1 MKMFPAS
8 ICFLLSGMMMSW
20 RCIQGIQVD
29 IFPKRPLFKLG
40 ERHQLLCSIQDCPIM
55 PSVSW
60 TLLGDRPLTATV
72 DTRQTQS
79 VVTFDPVGM
88 EHEGTLLCK
97 VTCGPQHKLSKAN
110 VQVYAF
116 PSDPVVKGHD
126 LVRLGEESTLT
137 CQVSDLYPAELIT
150 LDWLRGGMVLHSI
163 VGDAGATSVQ
173 STYRFTPLRAE
184 SGSRFT
190 CRATLDLP
198 ELPPLNRTRE
208 STVILNLLYAPV
220 ITAITD
226 PGAVMAGSALV
237 LTCLVEGNPQ
247 PLITWTFRGAGGR
260 PSLIRGGGPKL
271 VIPAVNAS
279 QAGRY
284 DCEAENSEGKQ
295 STAVEVKVHAPPT
308 NTSISV
314 SPGEEVLEGQ
324 RVTFTCRSD
333 GAPPT
338 RLVLKRE
345 GVELER
351 SDSTFLLT
359 FSLASV
365 QLEDSA
371 YYQCEAS
378 NQFGSQ
384 LVTSAITVR
393 AHPLQVQ
400 VSPRSS
406 TVEATSGLFL
416 TCRASGCLST
426 LVLTWR
432 KAHQDGTVLQRTQRQ
447 DGLSRL
453 HLRGLDLLDRGRYIC
468 EARCDNVSR
477 AVGAEVHVY
486 SLPSDPILKDSG
498 AILMGQEAWLQC
510 DVMNV
515 FPANQLR
522 LSWLSG
528 NTTLLAQSFGS
539 SPSFQNISAVL
550 RHRVMD
556 ERRVVSCVAD
566 LLTEDGDVW
575 RSRRTSLPLQVH
587 YPPRR
592 TSIFVSP
599 GQEVLEGQQVT
610 VTCRSD
616 GAPPTRLVLKREGV
630 ELQRSDSA
638 SSLSY
643 SFSSVQLEDSAHYQC
658 EASNEFGSQL
668 VTSSV
673 TVRAP
678 PRNTT
683 VLVLPSSVVVE
694 GQNVTVCCRA
704 VSFPPSAIL
713 LKKLA
718 DGTERCSANGTFLL
732 LNVTTRDSGLYQV
745 NVTND
750 LGYQVQVF
758 SLSVRERSKKTPPT
772 LTAVLIPAMIVTVA
786 LAGAVLVLDFLRR
799 SKKKGFYQ
807 LSQSAP
813 PSS

>member
-1 MKMFPAS
+1 MFLL
-8 ICFLLSGMMMSW
+8 FLLSGVVV
-20 RCIQGIQVD
+20 QGLQVD
-29 IFPKRPLFKLG
+29 ISPRKPVFKLG
-40 ERHQLLCSIQDCPIM
+40 ERHQLLCSVRECGAVPA
-55 PSVSW
+55 VTW

-72 DTRQTQS
+72 ESGRAHS

-88 EHEGTLLCK
+88 EHEGIVLCK
-97 VTCGPQHKLSKAN
+97 VTCGQQHKLGKAN
-110 VQVYAF
+110 VHVYAF
-116 PSDPVVKGHD
+116 PSDPVIKGHD
-126 LVRLGEESTLT
+126 PVRLGEESTLT

-150 LDWLRGGMVLHSI
+150 LDWLRGGAALQSI
-163 VGDAGATSVQ
+163 VGDAGATSVR
-173 STYRFTPLRAE
+173 STYRFTPQRAE
-184 SGSRFT
+184 SESRFT

-208 STVILNLLYAPV
+208 SSVQLNLLYAPV
-220 ITAITD
+220 VTAISD
-226 PGAVMAGSALV
+226 PGVVMAGSALV
-237 LTCLVEGNPQ
+237 LTCLSEGNP
-247 PLITWTFRGAGGR
+247 PPVVTWTFRAA
-260 PSLIRGGGPKL
+260 RGGSTLVRGEGPKL
-271 VIPAVNAS
+271 VIPAANVS

-284 DCEAENSEGKQ
+284 ECRAENSEGKQ
-295 STAVEVKVHAPPT
+295 SAAVEVKVHAPPT

-345 GVELER
+345 GVELK
-351 SDSTFLLT
+351 SADSAFLLN

-365 QLEDSA
+365 QPEDSA

-384 LVTSAITVR
+384 LVASAVTVK
-393 AHPLQVQ
+393 AHPLQVY
-400 VSPRSS
+400 VSPRAS
-406 TVEATSGLFL
+406 TVEVASGLLL
-416 TCRASGCLST
+416 TCGASGCPST
-426 LVLTWR
+426 PAFTWR
-432 KAHQDGTVLQRTQRQ
+432 RAQPDRSLLDRTELQ
-447 DGLSRL
+447 DGLSQL
-453 HLRGLDLLDRGRYIC
+453 HLRHLDLRDRGVYVC
-468 EARCDNVSR
+468 EARCHDVSR
-477 AVGAEVHVY
+477 TVEAEVHVY
-486 SLPSDPILKDSG
+486 SFPSDPVLKDAG

-522 LSWLSG
+522 LSWMSG
-528 NTTLLAQSFGS
+528 NATLLAQSFGS

-550 RHRVMD
+550 RHRVAD

-566 LLTEDGDVW
+566 LLTEAGVVW

-587 YPPRR
+587 YPPRG
-592 TSIFVSP
+592 TSILVSP

-630 ELQRSDSA
+630 ELQSSDSA

-658 EASNEFGSQL
+658 DASNQFGSQM
-668 VTSSV
+668 VSSAV
-673 TVRAP
+673 TVKAP

-683 VLVLPSSVVVE
+683 VRVLPSSVVAE
-694 GQNVTVCCRA
+694 GQNVTVCCRT
-704 VSFPPSAIL
+704 VSCPPSAVL

-718 DGTERCSANGTFLL
+718 DGTERLSADGTFLL
-732 LNVTTRDSGLYQV
+732 VNVTARDSGWYQV

-758 SLSVRERSKKTPPT
+758 SLSVRERGKKTPPT
-772 LTAVLIPAMIVTVA
+772 LAAVLVPAMIGAAVV
-786 LAGAVLVLDFLRR
+786 AGAGLVLDYLRR

-807 LSQSAP
+807 LSRSAP
-813 PSS
+813 ASA